1 MMDNTYPNSE
11 FIRRTA
17 NFREELEAFMKTA
30 DDEGNPNPDYTFE
43 DQNKLYE
50 TMMNKAYDLA
60 LFVESYEAEGYRL
73 VKAEADPVEATT
85 PDLSPVDDDKWLQD
99 VLSDEGVQTRIP
111 TVKDLAEMFDL
122 EYDEEDEE
130 FPAWLIDE
138 DSDDEDGSENKSL
151 LVRLTPSGPE
161 FGFSGFPLGAC
172 PQCGQ
177 PLGENDQDEGICVG
191 CFISNERE
199 WAGYTND

>member
-1 MMDNTYPNSE
+1 MMYPNDE

-17 NFREELEAFMKTA
+17 NFREELEAFMETT

-43 DQNKLYE
+43 DQKKLYE

-60 LFVESYEAEGYRL
+60 LFVELYEAEGYRL
-73 VKAEADPVEATT
+73 VKAEADPVDAAA

-130 FPAWLIDE
+130 IPAWLIDE
-138 DSDDEDGSENKSL
+138 EDEDGSELSHY
-151 LVRLTPSGPE
+151 VIEDDPDERAFTLTDEARAMLATLHEPV
-161 FGFSGFPLGAC
+161 
-172 PQCGQ
+172 
-177 PLGENDQDEGICVG
+177 END
-191 CFISNERE
+191 
-199 WAGYTND
+199 